1 MATAAYPGGG
11 ANTGQIGLVDLANF
25 IPELWSDEIIA
36 AYEKKLVLAP
46 LVRKMPMTGKKGDT
60 IHIPKPTRG
69 SATAKAAGTAV
80 TLIYNTED
88 KVDILINQH
97 WEYSRMIEDIAS
109 LQALSSH
116 RGFYTQDAGYALATR
131 IDTFLHG
138 LGASFQGGNGT
149 VAYDKAVIGSDG
161 STLYTGANEAAL
173 TDAAVRRVIQTLDDA
188 DVPMDS
194 RYLVI
199 PPVAANTVR
208 GIARYTEQAFVGS
221 GDSIRT
227 GEIANLYGVKVFVST
242 NCPTATGDARIAMM
256 FQSDSL
262 VLVEQQKPRVQTQY
276 KQEYLADLMTA
287 DVVFGGKCIRPEGG
301 VAIALT
307 A

>member
-1 MATAAYPGGG
+1 MATAAYPGTT
-11 ANTGQIGLVDLANF
+11 NGQIGTTQLANF

-36 AYEKKLVLAP
+36 SYEKKLVMAP
-46 LVRKMPMTGKKGDT
+46 LVRKMPMVGKKGDT
-60 IHIPKPTRG
+60 MHIPKPTRG
-69 SATAKAAGTAV
+69 AASAKAAATGV

-88 KVDILINQH
+88 VVNVTVDQH

-109 LQALSSH
+109 IQALSSH
-116 RGFYTQDAGYALATR
+116 RSFYTQDAGYALATR
-131 IDTFLHG
+131 VDTFLHG
-138 LGASFQGGNGT
+138 FGNRFQSGT
-149 VAYDKAVIGSDG
+149 NDATYDKAVIGSDG
-161 STLYTGANEAAL
+161 STLYVGTNEAAL

-208 GIARYTEQAFVGS
+208 GIARYTEQAFIGS
-221 GDSIRT
+221 GDAIRT

-242 NCPTATGDARIAMM
+242 NTVTATGAAKIALL
-256 FQSDSL
+256 FQSDSI
-262 VLVEQQKPRVQTQY
+262 VLAEQLRPRVQTQY

-287 DVVFGGKCIRPEGG
+287 DMIFGGALLRAEGG
-301 VAIALT
+301 VAIAL
-307 A
+307 AA

>member
-1 MATAAYPGGG
+1 MATYAYPGNG
-11 ANTGQIGLVDLANF
+11 ANAGQIGVVDLANF

-69 SATAKAAGTAV
+69 AAAVKAAGAPV

-242 NCPTATGDARIAMM
+242 NCPTATGAARIAMM